1 MRGGVL
7 AGTSV
12 PVLLPVPGRQRH
24 VCVRAHVGLGGLT
37 PQLGFG
43 ERDGETWGTVLWEYW
58 GAELGD
64 LGYGTM
70 ECGVQDWGV
79 WGAAAAWWHG
89 PRETGIVMASVPGTP
104 VPAPSPLR
112 GTNPAPACGE

>member
-58 GAELGD
+58 GAVLGD

-79 WGAAAAWWHG
+79 WGGAAATGQRDMEQQGEMWAG
-89 PRETGIVMASVPGTP
+89 PCLQCGQPDSPKLP
-104 VPAPSPLR
+104 V
-112 GTNPAPACGE
+112 